1 MLGDPPKSRGN
12 PGPIIPPVKGL
23 KEPNWEIPSVTAA
36 AAAAADDEEPKGEAA
51 AAADEDAEEEEEE
64 EEAAEVLA
72 DEAAEELEDPAEA
85 PLFNMFRQFSSVLN
99 IRQRD
104 RRSSESAKTDPKS
117 RDRNTQGLMM
127 SPQRSTWKQYTVLVS
142 YLSTALEFLKDIN
155 NSEFWANSVKCK
167 ITFSPTF

>member
-1 MLGDPPKSRGN
+1 MTGKPGTPGAKAEAAAVADPSGNTLVTVLATAPLLELVLLLMLGDPPKSRGN

-23 KEPNWEIPSVTAA
+23 KGPNWEIPSVTAA
-36 AAAAADDEEPKGEAA
+36 AAAAADEDEPKGEAA
-51 AAADEDAEEEEEE
+51 AAADDDAEEEEEE

-104 RRSSESAKTDPKS
+104 KRSSESAKTDPKS

-127 SPQRSTWKQYTVLVS
+127 SPQRST
-142 YLSTALEFLKDIN
+142 
-155 NSEFWANSVKCK
+155 
-167 ITFSPTF
+167 

>member
-1 MLGDPPKSRGN
+1 MTGKPGTPGAKAEAAAVADPSGNTLVTVLATAPLLELVLLLMLGDLPKSRGN

-36 AAAAADDEEPKGEAA
+36 AAAADEDEPKGKAA
-51 AAADEDAEEEEEE
+51 AAADDDAEEEE
-64 EEAAEVLA
+64 EEAAEALA

-127 SPQRSTWKQYTVLVS
+127 SPQS
-142 YLSTALEFLKDIN
+142 
-155 NSEFWANSVKCK
+155 
-167 ITFSPTF
+167 

>member
-1 MLGDPPKSRGN
+1 MTGKPGTPGAKAEAAAVADPSGNTLVTVLATAPLLELVLLLMLGDPPKSRGN
-12 PGPIIPPVKGL
+12 PGLIIPPVKGL
-23 KEPNWEIPSVTAA
+23 KGPNWEIPSVTAA
-36 AAAAADDEEPKGEAA
+36 AAAAADEDEPKGEAA
-51 AAADEDAEEEEEE
+51 AAADDDAEEEEE

-117 RDRNTQGLMM
+117 RDRNTQGPMM
-127 SPQRSTWKQYTVLVS
+127 SPQRST
-142 YLSTALEFLKDIN
+142 
-155 NSEFWANSVKCK
+155 
-167 ITFSPTF
+167 